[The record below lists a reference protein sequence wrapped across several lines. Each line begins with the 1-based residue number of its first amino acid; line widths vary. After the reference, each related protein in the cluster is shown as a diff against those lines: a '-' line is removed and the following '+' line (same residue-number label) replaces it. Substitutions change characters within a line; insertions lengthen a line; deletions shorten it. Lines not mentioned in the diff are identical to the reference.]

1 MTAVTNETQ
10 TVLPTRT
17 LVTGH
22 ESGKTLAVLPEYRP
36 ANPGDIIELSPPL
49 EPGTV
54 ADVISS
60 RVSDEGDD
68 GKPLLVLEVAGLRT
82 R

>member
-1 MTAVTNETQ
+1 MTDVTNETQ
-10 TVLPTRT
+10 TVLPART

-22 ESGKTLAVLPEYRP
+22 ESGNTLAVLPEYRP

-60 RVSDEGDD
+60 RASDKGNDC
-68 GKPLLVLEVAGLRT
+68 KPLLVLEVARLRT